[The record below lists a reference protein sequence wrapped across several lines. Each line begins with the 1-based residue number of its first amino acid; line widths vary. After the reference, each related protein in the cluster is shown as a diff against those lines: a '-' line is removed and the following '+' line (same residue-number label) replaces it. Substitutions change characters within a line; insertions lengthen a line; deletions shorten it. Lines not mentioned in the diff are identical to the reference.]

1 MKNNAWKGHL
11 GMTVANVM
19 WGVMSPISKM
29 IMAGGIIT
37 PLILTNLRIF
47 GATALFWLASC
58 FCKQE
63 HVPHKDMM
71 KLFFAALLGIVFN
84 QGAFIFGLGLTSPIN
99 ASIITTSTP
108 ILTMVI
114 AALYLREP
122 ITGKKVMGIFL
133 GATGALTLIL
143 SSQQISNGNGSNIWG
158 DLLCL
163 FAEVSFSLYIVLY
176 KGLIGRYSPVTLMK
190 WMFTY
195 SSICMI
201 PFSYSQFAGVNWGGL
216 DGQMIAGT
224 TFVIVGA
231 TFLGYLLIPVGQHNL
246 RPTVVTMYCYVQPI
260 VASIVAVLWN
270 MDSFSIWKV
279 VAVILV
285 FSGVYL
291 VTRSKSRA
299 QMESQ
304 Q

>member
-19 WGVMSPISKM
+19 WGMMSPISKV

-58 FCKQE
+58 FCKRE
-63 HVPHKDMM
+63 HVRHKDMM

-143 SSQQISNGNGSNIWG
+143 SSQQISSGNGSNIWG

-201 PFSYSQFAGVNWGGL
+201 PFSYSQFSAVNWGGL

-231 TFLGYLLIPVGQHNL
+231 TFLGYLLIPIGQHNL

-299 QMESQ
+299 QMEGQ
-304 Q
+304 

>member
-1 MKNNAWKGHL
+1 
-11 GMTVANVM
+11 MTVANVM
-19 WGVMSPISKM
+19 WGMMSPISKV

-58 FCKQE
+58 FCKRE
-63 HVPHKDMM
+63 HVRHKDMM

-143 SSQQISNGNGSNIWG
+143 SSQQISSGNGSNIWG

-201 PFSYSQFAGVNWGGL
+201 PFSYSQFSAVNWGGL

-231 TFLGYLLIPVGQHNL
+231 TFLGYLLIPIGQHNL

-299 QMESQ
+299 QMEGQ
-304 Q
+304 